1 LGAVRPHDAQ
11 ERLRLTVQARAR
23 RGSGRAEI
31 AAEQGLNVLGSKEN
45 ARWNGTRNDAKKTV
59 RLLLIAAEGLEDRS
73 QFWRRRLQTSKIA
86 REVVDTVRLAITFL
100 LVCRECRLQLRPAV
114 ETIVER
120 SSKVLAGNVG
130 IYAFI
135 STISV
140 YRNYGAP
147 GIDEDSPVARL
158 DDDELIAR
166 RDTGAYG
173 PRKARCEEIVTEAFP
188 EQTLTV
194 RCGLIGGPHDNVGR
208 LTYWPRRVAMG
219 GEVLAPGAPGR
230 MFQVIDARDLSE
242 WVVRMVE
249 QGRAGTFNAVGAATA
264 FGTLLDVSKDR
275 TGSDATFVWCTDQ
288 FLVEQGVAPQT
299 ELPLWSPV
307 RPGSDGHYGISN
319 ERARATGLALRPC
332 RDTIRAILDW
342 AGDAPAR
349 AVGAGGAVGLSPDRE
364 RELLRAWRR
373 S

>member
-1 LGAVRPHDAQ
+1 MRIL
-11 ERLRLTVQARAR
+11 
-23 RGSGRAEI
+23 
-31 AAEQGLNVLGSKEN
+31 VLG
-45 ARWNGTRNDAKKTV
+45 GTVFVGRHLVEAALADGHDVTLFTRGLTNPELFPQSEHLVGERGEDVVALEGRTWDAV
-59 RLLLIAAEGLEDRS
+59 LD
-73 QFWRRRLQTSKIA
+73 TSGF
-86 REVVDTVRLAITFL
+86 D
-100 LVCRECRLQLRPAV
+100 PAV
-114 ETIVER
+114 VER

-140 YRNYGAP
+140 YRNY
-147 GIDEDSPVARL
+147 
-158 DDDELIAR
+158 
-166 RDTGAYG
+166 
-173 PRKARCEEIVTEAFP
+173 
-188 EQTLTV
+188 
-194 RCGLIGGPHDNVGR
+194 
-208 LTYWPRRVAMG
+208 
-219 GEVLAPGAPGR
+219 GAPGR

-264 FGTLLDVSKDR
+264 FGTLLDVSKDL

-319 ERARATGLALRPC
+319 ERARAAGLALRPC

>member
-1 LGAVRPHDAQ
+1 MRIL
-11 ERLRLTVQARAR
+11 
-23 RGSGRAEI
+23 
-31 AAEQGLNVLGSKEN
+31 VLG
-45 ARWNGTRNDAKKTV
+45 GTVFVGRHLVEAALADGHDVTLFTRGLTNPELFPQTEHLVGDRGEDVVALEGRTWDAV
-59 RLLLIAAEGLEDRS
+59 LD
-73 QFWRRRLQTSKIA
+73 TSGF
-86 REVVDTVRLAITFL
+86 D
-100 LVCRECRLQLRPAV
+100 PAV
-114 ETIVER
+114 VGR

-208 LTYWPRRVAMG
+208 PTYWPRRVAMG

-264 FGTLLDVSKDR
+264 FGTLLDVSKDL

-319 ERARATGLALRPC
+319 ERARAAGLALRPC
-332 RDTIRAILDW
+332 RDTIRAVLDW